1 MNDSINLVMQT
12 AKRIFFVGIGGIS
25 MSSLA
30 FVCLERGYDVRGSD
44 RVRSPMTE
52 RLEGAGIPVVYEHR
66 ADNIDGCDAVVYTGA
81 VSMENPELAA
91 AAAHGIPTIYRADL
105 LGYIMKDYTHR
116 IGISGMH
123 GKSTA
128 TSMMAHM
135 FLAAGRRPTVLSGA
149 ETNEMGG
156 AYTIGG
162 RDYFI
167 FEACEYK
174 DSFLCFYPTV
184 SVVLDIDVDHTD
196 YFSGGIGQIEKS
208 FAKYAHL
215 PFESQNVLPF
225 TVANADDDN
234 VKESLTDI
242 PVLVTFG
249 IKNAADY
256 MAENIVISEGRP
268 SFDIR
273 KGDKILAHIDLAV
286 YGYHNIYNAL
296 AAAAVGDMLGIS
308 AADIA
313 STLATFEGLRRRFEY
328 KCTVNGARV
337 YIDYAHHPR
346 EIAATLRAARG
357 LAHGRLICFFE
368 PHTYSRTAALWDGFT
383 RCFEE
388 ADDVY
393 FLDIYAAREENIYGV
408 SSEKLAAAT
417 PNAGYIASYS
427 QAAETVRRDARP
439 GDTVMILGAG
449 TIDRVAELL
458 TENE

>member
-1 MNDSINLVMQT
+1 MNDSINFVMQN

-30 FVCLERGYDVRGSD
+30 FVCLGRGYDVRGSD

-52 RLEGAGIPVVYEHR
+52 RLERAGIPVVYEHR

-91 AAAHGIPTIYRADL
+91 AAARGIPTIYRADL

-135 FLAAGRRPTVLSGA
+135 FLAAGRHPTVLSGA

-208 FAKYAHL
+208 FAKYARL

-234 VKESLTDI
+234 IRESLTDI

-273 KGDKILAHIDLAV
+273 KGNKILAHIDLAV

-308 AADIA
+308 AAEIA
-313 STLATFEGLRRRFEY
+313 SSLATFEGLRRRFEY

-357 LAHGRLICFFE
+357 MAHGRLICFFE

-388 ADDVY
+388 ADAVY

-417 PNAGYIASYS
+417 PNAGYIVSYS
-427 QAAETVRRDARP
+427 QAAETIRRQARP

>member
-1 MNDSINLVMQT
+1 MNDSINLVMQN

-30 FVCLERGYDVRGSD
+30 FVCQKRGYAVSGSD
-44 RVRSPMTE
+44 RTRSSMTE
-52 RLEGAGIPVVYEHR
+52 RLERAGIPVIYEHR
-66 ADNIDGCDAVVYTGA
+66 SENIDGCDAVIYTGA
-81 VSMENPELAA
+81 VSMENPELSAA
-91 AAAHGIPTIYRADL
+91 AEHGLPIIYRADL

-128 TSMMAHM
+128 TSMIAHM
-135 FLAAGRRPTVLSGA
+135 FLVSGRHPTVLSGA

-156 AYTIGG
+156 AYTIGD

-196 YFSGGIGQIEKS
+196 YFSGGIEQIKKS

-215 PFESQNVLPF
+215 PFESQNALPF

-234 VKESLTDI
+234 IKETLTNL
-242 PVLVTFG
+242 PALVTFG
-249 IKNAADY
+249 IKNTADY
-256 MAENIVISEGRP
+256 TAENIMISEGRP

-273 KGDKILAHIDLAV
+273 KRDGILAHIELSV
-286 YGYHNIYNAL
+286 YGCHNVYNAL
-296 AAAAVGDMLGIS
+296 AAAAVGDMLGLS
-308 AADIA
+308 ADEIA
-313 STLATFEGLRRRFEY
+313 SSLASFEGLRRRFEY

-346 EIAATLRAARG
+346 EIAATLRAAKEMT
-357 LAHGRLICFFE
+357 HGRLICFFE
-368 PHTYSRTAALWDGFT
+368 PHTYSRTAALWEGFT

-388 ADDVY
+388 ADSVY

-417 PNAGYIASYS
+417 PNAEYIASYS
-427 QAAETVRRDARP
+427 LAAEKIREEAVP

-449 TIDRVAELL
+449 TIDRVADLL